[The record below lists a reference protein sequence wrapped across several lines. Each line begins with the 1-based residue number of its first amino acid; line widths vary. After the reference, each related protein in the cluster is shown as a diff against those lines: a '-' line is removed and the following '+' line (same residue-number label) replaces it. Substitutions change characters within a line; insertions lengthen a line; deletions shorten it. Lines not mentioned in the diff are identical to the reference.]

1 MKKWARYLL
10 FPAAALAAGALSGWL
25 TREAMQT
32 SYETV
37 KKSPLMPPGFVF
49 PIAWTIL
56 YVLMGIGM
64 ALVWGEEGER
74 RKQALAL
81 WIAQLAM
88 NFTWS
93 LIFFN
98 AQNYLFALV
107 WLVVLWLLILAMTLV
122 FYRSRPVA
130 GLLQIPY
137 LIWVAFAGYLNYA
150 IWQLNP

>member
-37 KKSPLMPPGFVF
+37 KKSPLTPPGFVF

-64 ALVWGEEGER
+64 ALVWVEGGGTQKTGSGLVDRSAGHE
-74 RKQALAL
+74 L
-81 WIAQLAM
+81 
-88 NFTWS
+88 
-93 LIFFN
+93 
-98 AQNYLFALV
+98 YLEPDFL
-107 WLVVLWLLILAMTLV
+107 
-122 FYRSRPVA
+122 
-130 GLLQIPY
+130 
-137 LIWVAFAGYLNYA
+137 
-150 IWQLNP
+150 